1 VIPPMPQGLPVDNYH
16 PILDGVEIK
25 PKSPEW
31 SRYQQERIAAVHKVF
46 NRPLPGSSPAPR

>member
-1 VIPPMPQGLPVDNYH
+1 LPVDNYH